1 MSEDD
6 NKKPS
11 IFQKVVNAGEAM
23 LDAQI
28 SKAQSSIVMNQPQE
42 DDFLYAKAITED
54 PTYSIHTQGWKDKP
68 SRLQTSHLK
77 QMSIKNTI
85 AIAVIQTRQNQVAA
99 HSQLVES
106 EKEKGFM
113 MKLRNEQE
121 LLDEII
127 EQLKTEQT
135 TQPGIESEE
144 SETNDDIDAEVDTED
159 FNKAEDL
166 SNDSTENDTSMDE
179 QDANE
184 VATDDSVSDAEDKQK
199 SDDDVEEYNWELVR
213 KAKEILEDK
222 FKEDRKKV
230 EDYILNCGLV
240 EGKTFQ
246 AKQWNFDKALRAWTR
261 DTLTYDLYA
270 TEVVPDNAN
279 RPHHWFPVDGST
291 VKFASHQ
298 LKNYKEIANN
308 FMNLDLLYP
317 EQEAQAMEK
326 QKTLDLKPELLEQ
339 NAYRFVQV
347 IRGKI
352 ERAYTE
358 DEMKIGIRNANT
370 DIYNA
375 GYGIGELELAV
386 GLITGHLNA
395 EFYNQAYFTQG
406 FSAKGILHIKAAIN
420 RRKLETVRQQWQ
432 HMIRGS
438 KNSFQT
444 PIFAG
449 VDEVEWIPLT
459 QNHDDIGFEGWLRYL
474 IKMIC
479 AIYQIDPH
487 EIGVGFK
494 DEGGTGGGISGD
506 NTSEK
511 IKESKDK
518 GLRPLIKHI
527 QDHINEDILKPF
539 DDRFVIEFTGHT
551 SEDQQEALERQ
562 AEEVKFKKTVNEVRA
577 EDGLPP
583 LPGMDNIILSPD
595 YMSWYMVFSKEAK
608 EQQEQA
614 MKDQKD
620 MMDKEAKTNGGDEED
635 PLFDDEESMYNDK
648 TMQDNLIN
656 SEEVPAEE
664 QVGKSLKKS
673 KKPKIL
679 AVEYYKDE
687 E

>member
-28 SKAQSSIVMNQPQE
+28 FKSQSSIVMNQPQE

-68 SRLQTSHLK
+68 SRLQASHLK
-77 QMSIKNTI
+77 QMSINNTV

-99 HSQLVES
+99 HSRLVES

-113 MKLRNEQE
+113 VKLRNEKE

-127 EQLKTEQT
+127 EQLKAEQT
-135 TQPGIESEE
+135 VQPGIESEK
-144 SETNDDIDAEVDTED
+144 SEADVDVDGEVEADG

-166 SNDSTENDTSMDE
+166 SNDTTENDTSMDE

-184 VATDDSVSDAEDKQK
+184 VAVDDSASDAEDKQK

-222 FKEDRKKV
+222 FKEDRKTA
-230 EDYILNCGLV
+230 EDYILNCGLR

-261 DTLTYDLYA
+261 DTCTYDLYA
-270 TEVVPDNAN
+270 TEVVPDQTNK
-279 RPHHWFPVDGST
+279 PHHWFPVDGST
-291 VKFASHQ
+291 IKFASHQ

-317 EQEAQAMEK
+317 EQEAQAMEQ

-347 IRGKI
+347 VRGKI

-420 RRKLETVRQQWQ
+420 RRKIESVRQQWQ

-459 QNHDDIGFEGWLRYL
+459 QKHEDIGFEGWMRYL

-479 AIYQIDPH
+479 AVYQIDPH
-487 EIGVGFK
+487 EIGIGFK
-494 DEGGTGGGISGD
+494 DEGGAGGGISGD

-527 QDHINEDILKPF
+527 QDYINEEILKPF

-562 AEEVKFKKTVNEVRA
+562 EKEVGFKKTVNEVRA

-583 LPGMDNIILSPD
+583 LPGMDNVILNPD
-595 YMSWYMVFSKEAK
+595 YMNWYMTFSKEAK
-608 EQQEQA
+608 DQQEQA
-614 MKDQKD
+614 MQDQKD
-620 MMDKEAKTNGGDEED
+620 TMDKEAAVNGEED

-664 QVGKSLKKS
+664 QIGKSLKKS

-679 AVEYYKDE
+679 TVEYYKDE